1 MSFLSPEVCKQ
12 RQEIHLSRMLSREF
26 THVEGI
32 FFFNPEME
40 SSVHKLRVGD
50 EERRHPV
57 SGKGLGGESG
67 GLSSALPPSDCG
79 ASVWGLPSAQHC
91 SAP

>member
-1 MSFLSPEVCKQ
+1 MQAKAGDPFIQNVVKGIYTC
-12 RQEIHLSRMLSREF
+12 
-26 THVEGI
+26 EGHF